1 MRLVIVAAPADAAD
15 RAMVEEVE
23 DLEEPVKGSR
33 LKAQSSKKAQ
43 GSRPGGIGN
52 ES

>member
-23 DLEEPVKGSR
+23 GEGLEGRVNS
-33 LKAQSSKKAQ
+33 
-43 GSRPGGIGN
+43 
-52 ES
+52 